1 MSAGLSIRGLAAGY
15 ASRARVVDGVAFE
28 APRGQV
34 TALLGPNGAGKS
46 TVLKALL
53 GLLPSEGEVLL
64 DGIDV
69 GSMVPR
75 ERAQKVA
82 YVPQQSLLT
91 ARLPV
96 RSVVGMGRFAR
107 RGAWSAH
114 DGRDRAAI
122 DAALVQ
128 ADVLDLAD
136 RAFPEI
142 SGGERQRVL
151 LARALATGATTLLLD
166 EPTSSLDVR
175 QVLSLHAVVRELV
188 GRDFCLL
195 MVLHD
200 LDEAR
205 EHADHGVLLEAGR
218 VHLQGPIAE
227 VVHADPI
234 RRVYGVEVH
243 EGRGLGFSL
252 PTSENR

>member
-1 MSAGLSIRGLAAGY
+1 LTPGLSVHGLSAGY
-15 ASRARVVDGVAFE
+15 ANRKVIHEIAFT

-46 TVLKALL
+46 TLLKAVL
-53 GLLPSEGEVLL
+53 GLRPCRGEVLL
-64 DGIDV
+64 DGV
-69 GSMVPR
+69 ALESMPAR
-75 ERAQKVA
+75 QRAQQVA
-82 YVPQQSLLT
+82 YVPQQSLLA

-96 RSVVGMGRFAR
+96 RSVVGMGRFAQ
-107 RGAWSAH
+107 RGAWSSH
-114 DGRDRAAI
+114 GERDREAI
-122 DAALVQ
+122 DAALAQ
-128 ADVLDLAD
+128 ADVAHLAD

-151 LARALATGATTLLLD
+151 LARALATGARTLLLD

-175 QVLSLHAVVRELV
+175 QVLSLHAVVRELAE
-188 GRDFCLL
+188 RDFCLVV
-195 MVLHD
+195 VLHD

-205 EHADHGVLLEAGR
+205 HHADHGVLLAEGR
-218 VHLQGPIAE
+218 VHSEGPIGE

-243 EGRGLGFSL
+243 EREGLAFRL
-252 PTSENR
+252 PASRER

>member
-1 MSAGLSIRGLAAGY
+1 MTSGLSVRGLSAGY
-15 ASRARVVDGVAFE
+15 SRDANVVDEVAFE
-28 APRGQV
+28 APRGRV

-46 TVLKALL
+46 TLLKAVL
-53 GLLPSEGEVLL
+53 GLLPSTGAVLL
-64 DGIDV
+64 DGDSV
-69 GSMVPR
+69 AGWPAGL
-75 ERAQKVA
+75 RAQRIA

-91 ARLPV
+91 ARLSV

-107 RGAWSAH
+107 ERVWSSRGKEDRDAIQKALDQANVAH
-114 DGRDRAAI
+114 
-122 DAALVQ
+122 
-128 ADVLDLAD
+128 LAE

-151 LARALATGATTLLLD
+151 LARALATGARTLLLD

-175 QVLSLHAVVRELV
+175 QVLSLHAVVRELAQQE
-188 GRDFCLL
+188 FCLL
-195 MVLHD
+195 LVLHD

-205 EHADHGVLLEAGR
+205 KHADRGVLLEAGR
-218 VHLQGPIAE
+218 VHLEGPIAE

-243 EGRGLGFSL
+243 EGGGLGFSL
-252 PTSENR
+252 PEEI